1 MPRIT
6 ALKRENIAE
15 YEPLF
20 QQLEEFFGF
29 VPNDY
34 LTMGHKP
41 HVMKAVNDLTGAI
54 FFAPGKTPTPLRLLI
69 AYLSS
74 RSAQCMYCIA
84 HCGSLAIEQG
94 LPLEQ
99 IQNITQY
106 ETHPSFSAL
115 ERAALRIADKAG
127 KTPNVVTDQ
136 DFNELR
142 QFFDDE
148 ACAELVAVIA
158 LMGFY
163 NRWNDTVATS
173 LEKSPMENGLKFLK
187 TTGWTAGKH
196 ASQ

>member
-6 ALKRENIAE
+6 PLKREEIAE

-29 VPNDY
+29 LPNDY

-41 HVMKAVNDLTGAI
+41 HILKAINELTGAVI
-54 FFAPGKTPTPLRLLI
+54 FAPGKTPIALRLLV
-69 AYLSS
+69 AYRSS
-74 RSAQCMYCIA
+74 RSAQCMYCVA
-84 HCGSLAIEQG
+84 HCGALAIEQG

-106 ETHPSFSAL
+106 ETHESFSPM
-115 ERAALRIADKAG
+115 ERAALKVADKAG
-127 KTPNVVTDQ
+127 KTPNEITDQ

-142 QFFDDE
+142 FFFDEE
-148 ACAELVAVIA
+148 ACAELTAVIA

-163 NRWNDTVATS
+163 NRWNDTLATT
-173 LEKSPMENGLKFLK
+173 LEKPPMDAGLKFLK
-187 TTGWTAGKH
+187 PIGWTAEKH
-196 ASQ
+196 VS